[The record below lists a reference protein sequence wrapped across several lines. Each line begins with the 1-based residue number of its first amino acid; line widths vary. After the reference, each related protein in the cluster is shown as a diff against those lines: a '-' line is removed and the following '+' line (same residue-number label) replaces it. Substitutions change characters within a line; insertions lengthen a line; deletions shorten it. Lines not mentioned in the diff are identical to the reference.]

1 MNPAKPNPNAS
12 CSEDQASAQRLSRLL
27 RNPAAAPAPTA
38 PAAGYTRLGATLP
51 RPAPVPAAP
60 VPEGPPTRVGA
71 EGWNRLLS
79 DTAAYVGA
87 REVFIVDGSGLPV
100 ATLGMPEGFDVERVG
115 SRLALAFDQA
125 DRMADQP
132 CRHLTVA
139 LGGRTL
145 TGIRLQDPE
154 GGALMLGLLTEG
166 PLPPDRLARLSA
178 P

>member
-1 MNPAKPNPNAS
+1 MNPATPNPNAS

-27 RNPAAAPAPTA
+27 RNPAAAPTA
-38 PAAGYTRLGATLP
+38 TPPVAGYTRLGSTP
-51 RPAPVPAAP
+51 RPVQAPAAP
-60 VPEGPPTRVGA
+60 LPEGPPTRVGA
-71 EGWNRLLS
+71 EGWNRLLG

-87 REVFIVDGSGLPV
+87 HEVFIVDGSGLPV

-132 CRHLTVA
+132 CRHLTVT
-139 LGGRTL
+139 LGSRTL

-154 GGALMLGLLTEG
+154 GGPLMLGLLTEG
-166 PLPPDRLARLSA
+166 PLPADRLARLSA